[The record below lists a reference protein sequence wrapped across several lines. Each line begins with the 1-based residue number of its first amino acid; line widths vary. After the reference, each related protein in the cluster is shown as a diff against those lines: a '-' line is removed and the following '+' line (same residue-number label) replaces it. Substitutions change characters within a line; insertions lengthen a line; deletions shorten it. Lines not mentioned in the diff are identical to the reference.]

1 MKLLLALWLL
11 FAFATPADAAPV
23 AVAVSALGKAIGA
36 FAAKSFLARFV
47 VNIALSAGLSVL
59 ARALTPTA
67 KREQPGI
74 RTQTTTTGGTV
85 PQKFILGRYATEGHL
100 LAPPASFGDVGSTPL
115 AYLVY
120 VVALSVLPRCS
131 LLRVIVN
138 DEYLTLSGAAGTW
151 GRAATGKFSG
161 VQVDFRDGTQG
172 TAHPGL
178 METVAFG
185 GPRPWAADMVGVG
198 LCYAVC
204 RFEYSR
210 EVFNGLP
217 SVRFEMLGAPLY
229 DPRFDSTVGGSGA
242 QRWNNPAT
250 WAQTENPAV
259 MIYNILR
266 GITLADGAV
275 WGGECA
281 TEDLPLSN
289 WMAAMN
295 ECDAPVVTGTGTEPQ
310 YRAGLEIAIS
320 DEPAAVI
327 NALLKSCSGQI
338 AEVGGVYTIAV
349 GAPALPVYF
358 LTDDSIIVTRERHL
372 DPFPGLTDTYNGI
385 TASYPEPAS
394 LWEPREAPPVHDTTL
409 EAADGGRRLVADV
422 QFTACSYVTQVR
434 RMMDA
439 YIADERRHRRHMIS
453 LPPSAAIL
461 SPLDTVSWT
470 SAENGYTG
478 KLFEVTGLNDGLMS
492 VIQTVQLRERDPA
505 DFDPLDYVP
514 ESTVGLGPV
523 LPAPQAVPGWN
534 VFAGSV
540 IDATGTARR
549 PKLTLLWTASGP
561 ADARGVEWEVYL
573 GTSGILI
580 TSGNTLPMTAGRQD
594 ITAGILPSQ
603 TYAVRGRLL
612 VDRATEWTP
621 WVLVTTPAGEL
632 QTVDLAPA
640 SVSTIRSAY
649 ASTPAWIHPNSG
661 WVTLAAVGFAPAT
674 GDGFIMAFAEGVTSA
689 FAGPD
694 SGGAYA
700 RIRML
705 WRGSPIGFEKSGA
718 GVAAPQFNITASAF
732 AESSFFSFAGAGWG
746 WGVLEL
752 QLRNAAPAVSPNGFN
767 YTDTYIGGSMTLAV
781 VEYKR

>member
-1 MKLLLALWLL
+1 MKVLLALWLL
-11 FAFATPADAAPV
+11 ISLASPAEAAPIV
-23 AVAVSALGKAIGA
+23 AAISVIGTA
-36 FAAKSFLARFV
+36 ISTFAGSSLLAGVLVRT
-47 VNIALSAGLSVL
+47 ALSVGLSAL
-59 ARALTPTA
+59 ARALKPTA

-85 PQKFILGRYATEGHL
+85 PQKFVLGRYATEGHL
-100 LAPPASFGDVGSTPL
+100 LAPPSSFGDVGGTPL

-281 TEDLPLSN
+281 AEDLPLSN

-295 ECDAPVVTGTGTEPQ
+295 ECDAPVVTGSGTEPQ

-422 QFTACSYVTQVR
+422 QFSACSYVTQVR

-514 ESTVGLGPV
+514 EGTVSLGPV
-523 LPAPQAVPGWN
+523 LPAPQAVPGWS
-534 VFAGSV
+534 VVAGSV
-540 IDATGTARR
+540 IDATGAARR
-549 PKLTLLWTASGP
+549 PKITLLWSAAGP
-561 ADARGVEWEVYL
+561 SDARGIQWEVYL
-573 GTSGILI
+573 GWSGILVA
-580 TSGNTLPMTAGRQD
+580 SGNTEPVAAGRQD
-594 ITAGILPSQ
+594 VTNGILPG
-603 TYAVRGRLL
+603 TAYAVRGRLIA
-612 VDRATEWTP
+612 DRATEWTP
-621 WVLVTTPAGEL
+621 WVTVTTPAGEL

-649 ASTPAWIHPNSG
+649 ASTPNWISPLTG
-661 WVTLAAVGFAPAT
+661 WVTLASVGFSPAT
-674 GDGFIMAFAEGVTSA
+674 GEGFIVAFAEGVTTA
-689 FAGPD
+689 AAGAA
-694 SGGAYA
+694 SYGAQA
-700 RIRML
+700 KVRML
-705 WRGSPIGFEKSGA
+705 WRGSPIGFEKAGA
-718 GVAAPQFNITASAF
+718 YAPATSHPSQPINTNWSDL
-732 AESSFFSFAGAGWG
+732 SFFSFAGAGWG

-752 QLRNAAPAVSPNGFN
+752 QLSNVAPWGGADSW
-767 YTDTYIGGSMTLAV
+767 IGGSMTLAV